1 MNKIILRGILK
12 NIEHSHSM
20 NGIEYSKAIIITK
33 RTDGKEDIVNLKFK
47 EFSNKFKEN
56 EFIELTGN
64 VRTFNYIDENKNR
77 VELYVFTYFDYPE
90 ETDSKE
96 TNYVELD
103 GTICKSNGLRKTKNN
118 NFVLDFILANNIVN
132 GDKALNAYIP
142 VVAWGKLAR
151 EINDL
156 PIGTK
161 IKVIGSLHSR
171 EYKKIINND
180 IEIKIAHEININNY
194 EKLN

>member
-90 ETDSKE
+90 ETDNKE

-161 IKVIGSLHSR
+161 ITK
-171 EYKKIINND
+171 D
-180 IEIKIAHEININNY
+180 M
-194 EKLN
+194 KLTVTLDK